1 TLALTPKAF
10 DTLLTLIENSRHVVT
25 KEDLMNRVWPDIYVE
40 ETNLAQHISMLRK
53 VLGERP
59 DGGQYIETV
68 PKRGYRFVVQVNK
81 TRYEPSVIKTSAAK
95 QPQVEIEKKTSE
107 PLRSLNFGASG
118 CARELVANVNV
129 SLVGPGTR
137 LGRYEVLSRLGTGG
151 MGEVYLANDTQ

>member
-1 TLALTPKAF
+1 MSKQPRYLYEFGPFRLDPSERMLTRGDLTLALTPKAF

-25 KEDLMNRVWPDIYVE
+25 KEELMNRVWPDIYVE

-107 PLRSLNFGASG
+107 PPRSL
-118 CARELVANVNV
+118 
-129 SLVGPGTR
+129 
-137 LGRYEVLSRLGTGG
+137 
-151 MGEVYLANDTQ
+151 